1 VVNCHWHNVKLF
13 PITEMCNPHFRSVL
27 MNNRNLVTVL
37 HSLYYTKQKTKNSH
51 HMDMLVK
58 PGHYDIREI
67 SSSHGGEYD
76 VQSCL
81 LGYTAV

>member
-1 VVNCHWHNVKLF
+1 
-13 PITEMCNPHFRSVL
+13 MRSVYKQRL
-27 MNNRNLVTVL
+27 PSDNKNLDYWWQ
-37 HSLYYTKQKTKNSH
+37 YYTTQISEWLWLTWVWHGAN
-51 HMDMLVK
+51 DQTVE
-58 PGHYDIREI
+58 DIEHCEI

>member
-1 VVNCHWHNVKLF
+1 MVQVYN
-13 PITEMCNPHFRSVL
+13 
-27 MNNRNLVTVL
+27 TVIL
-37 HSLYYTKQKTKNSH
+37 C
-51 HMDMLVK
+51 
-58 PGHYDIREI
+58 EI

>member
-1 VVNCHWHNVKLF
+1 MYSTTCKAAVKCGYFKVLAKFRGVGGGGGGGWGGGGESVNF
-13 PITEMCNPHFRSVL
+13 F
-27 MNNRNLVTVL
+27 
-37 HSLYYTKQKTKNSH
+37 QF
-51 HMDMLVK
+51 
-58 PGHYDIREI
+58 EI